1 MTLMQSYVFMKN
13 FQRPVSL
20 STAGLKEAHLK
31 AVLFG
36 FSSGHIV
43 SAGLLSKALSLLAF
57 QCSALLSFLFDRS
70 H

>member
-1 MTLMQSYVFMKN
+1 MTLMQPYVFMKN

-31 AVLFG
+31 VSSG